1 MNSKSEKKIS
11 LTKAELAIMQVL
23 WQNTD
28 SGAAQGFSAR
38 EINQALPEKQW
49 QRTTLATMLARL
61 EEKEAVQRQ
70 KAASGNG
77 YLYQAQIDEEQYRQ
91 SAANDLLDTLY
102 HGSVRSLAASLVA
115 SRRLSAQDIDE
126 LRELFKL

>member
-38 EINQALPEKQW
+38 EINQALPEKHH
-49 QRTTLATMLARL
+49 AGNHAG
-61 EEKEAVQRQ
+61 
-70 KAASGNG
+70 AAGG
-77 YLYQAQIDEEQYRQ
+77 KGGG
-91 SAANDLLDTLY
+91 AAAK
-102 HGSVRSLAASLVA
+102 GR
-115 SRRLSAQDIDE
+115 
-126 LRELFKL
+126 

>member
-1 MNSKSEKKIS
+1 MKTNLSR
-11 LTKAELAIMQVL
+11 AELAIMQVL
-23 WQNTD
+23 WQ
-28 SGAAQGFSAR
+28 GQALSAR

-61 EEKEAVQRQ
+61 EEKGAVRRQ
-70 KAASGNG
+70 KAAGGNG
-77 YLYQAQIDEEQYRQ
+77 YLYQSLIDEEEYRQ

-102 HGSVRSLAASLVA
+102 HGSVRSLAASLAA
-115 SRRLSAQDIDE
+115 SRHLSEQDIEE

>member
-61 EEKEAVQRQ
+61 EEKGAVH
-70 KAASGNG
+70 
-77 YLYQAQIDEEQYRQ
+77 RQ